1 MAKETLQ
8 QYLNK
13 KLKAKDTT
21 ATKEKKKASK
31 YKSISA
37 AQKAG
42 SLYYTDKNDKV
53 MAAVFAGDLKEKET
67 TSKSTVVNKSVRPKT
82 RPRSAA
88 SPKVTVTL
96 LPDKYM
102 DEKPRSSDRG
112 KANRNIS
119 RKRKPGGPDPSG
131 LMTPGG
137 RKTYV
142 PIPKVKK
149 TSGKSS
155 KLRGADWMKA
165 HTYADYMA
173 LSKAEARALGLPP
186 TRIDAM
192 KRTSTLRNQKF
203 KDGKNFMGK

>member
-1 MAKETLQ
+1 MAEEKLKGKPRTVSAATRAGEKYFYDKNGT
-8 QYLNK
+8 K
-13 KLKAKDTT
+13 KLAVTKEALKKSGKTLKQWANDWKKPSSKSKDT
-21 ATKEKKKASK
+21 AVKK
-31 YKSISA
+31 
-37 AQKAG
+37 
-42 SLYYTDKNDKV
+42 SL
-53 MAAVFAGDLKEKET
+53 
-67 TSKSTVVNKSVRPKT
+67 RPKT
-82 RPRSAA
+82 RSRGFAA
-88 SPKVTVTL
+88 PSVTVTL
-96 LPDKYM
+96 LADKYM

>member
-8 QYLNK
+8 QHLNR

-42 SLYYTDKNDKV
+42 SLYYTDKNNKV

-67 TSKSTVVNKSVRPKT
+67 TSKSTVVNKSLRPKT
-82 RPRSAA
+82 RPRSAS

-142 PIPKVKK
+142 KINKK
-149 TSGKSS
+149 NTPTKGGFDPNKLATPLKSY
-155 KLRGADWMKA
+155 
-165 HTYADYMA
+165 TYKQWEAM
-173 LSKAEARALGLPP
+173 SKAERKKLRLPVTTYP
-186 TRIDAM
+186 GSKSM
-192 KRTSTLRNQKF
+192 KVVQKPM
-203 KDGKNFMGK
+203 K